1 MTWFCLPDTAWGWPG
16 VGGQWT
22 LWTLPLVWARY
33 VSARVYLAPDNAVWP
48 VSVSAT
54 ALLRYYTGLH
64 HHNQNNSEKK
74 DDASKW
80 AGQVCQGRQFQ
91 LHMSNE
97 WEPMRCGGELR
108 RDNKITED
116 KLKSQTV
123 LVLHYSYITDN
134 DQPWLQSVRFEN
146 LYLSVIALWRVRVK
160 SNSSSQYTLLL
171 AAAINNSLTII
182 GSDRY

>member
-22 LWTLPLVWARY
+22 QWTLPLVWARY

-74 DDASKW
+74 GDAYKW
-80 AGQVCQGRQFQ
+80 AGQVCLVQTISVTHEQWVSPWGVQESSAEITRLLNTSWSHKQSLFCIIHA
-91 LHMSNE
+91 LLITTSLDLNLWVLKTYTYRWLLFDESEFRITAHRNTRS
-97 WEPMRCGGELR
+97 CC
-108 RDNKITED
+108 NK
-116 KLKSQTV
+116 Q
-123 LVLHYSYITDN
+123 
-134 DQPWLQSVRFEN
+134 
-146 LYLSVIALWRVRVK
+146 
-160 SNSSSQYTLLL
+160 
-171 AAAINNSLTII
+171 
-182 GSDRY
+182 